1 MKPLSRTTCAA
12 LALGLALSGCG
23 GGDEGEKKP
32 AAQNTAASP
41 QVEGEG
47 SPGAKGTA
55 DPKKKGAPPP
65 QEQKVMPAVE
75 FTEADFVE
83 SEDSRDPF
91 HEFSALFVRKTRT
104 QSSESQRKVKA
115 SSFALDEL
123 KLSGIISRG
132 RPSVMLTDPS
142 GFGWILYTGDFV
154 GKPELI
160 ATGGTDGQEVAI
172 NWRVDRIRPTDVVFI
187 REDST
192 HPDIPPT
199 TRVIPLYPTGDE
211 G

>member
-1 MKPLSRTTCAA
+1 MKRPYVVALCLA
-12 LALGLALSGCG
+12 LAACG
-23 GGDEGEKKP
+23 EEEIIQGGSDQPSSPQAKP
-32 AAQNTAASP
+32 AATAT
-41 QVEGEG
+41 
-47 SPGAKGTA
+47 GTA
-55 DPKKKGAPPP
+55 RGKGKGPDGKAAPA
-65 QEQKVMPAVE
+65 EEAEAKVLQPRE
-75 FTEADFVE
+75 YDETDFVE

-91 HEFSALFVRKTRT
+91 REFSQLFVRRART
-104 QSSESQRKVKA
+104 QSSEIQRKIKA
-115 SSFALDEL
+115 SQFALDEL

-132 RPSVMLTDPS
+132 RPAVMLTDPS

-172 NWRVDRIRPTDVVFI
+172 NWRVDRIRDTDVVFI
-187 REDST
+187 REDSA